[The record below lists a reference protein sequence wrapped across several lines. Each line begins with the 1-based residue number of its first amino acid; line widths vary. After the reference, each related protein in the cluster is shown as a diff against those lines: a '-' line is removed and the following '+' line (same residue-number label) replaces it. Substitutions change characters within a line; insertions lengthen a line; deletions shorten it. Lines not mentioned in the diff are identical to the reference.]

1 MLFQGAWPSGHA
13 SYKVHSERKKED
25 IMQTVYDFTLP
36 KGYMD
41 SNGELHRRGKMRLA
55 TAGDEISA
63 TRDPRVLQNPSYLT
77 IVILGRVITELEGV
91 QGISATVIERLFTAD
106 LAYLQ
111 DMYQRIN
118 DIEPPTLTAVCP
130 DCGKAFEVPLNFTR
144 EG

>member
-1 MLFQGAWPSGHA
+1 METI
-13 SYKVHSERKKED
+13 YE
-25 IMQTVYDFTLP
+25 FTLP

-41 SNGELHRRGKMRLA
+41 ASGELHRRGKMRLA

-63 TRDPRVLQNPSYLT
+63 THDPRVLSNPSYLT
-77 IVILGRVITELEGV
+77 IVVLSKVITEIEGV
-91 QGISATVIERLFTAD
+91 DAITATLVEKLFTAD

-118 DIEPPTLTAVCP
+118 DIEPPIMNVVCP
-130 DCGKAFEVPLNFTR
+130 DCGKTFEVPLNFTQ

>member
-1 MLFQGAWPSGHA
+1 M
-13 SYKVHSERKKED
+13 D
-25 IMQTVYDFTLP
+25 TVYEFTLP

-41 SNGELHRRGKMRLA
+41 GSGELHRRGKMRLA

-63 TRDPRVLQNPSYLT
+63 THDPRVLSNPSYLT
-77 IVILGRVITELEGV
+77 IVVLSKVITEIEGV
-91 QGISATVIERLFTAD
+91 DAITATLVEKLFTAD

-118 DIEPPTLTAVCP
+118 DIEPPTMNVVCP
-130 DCGKAFEVPLNFTR
+130 DCGKTFEVPLNFTQ

>member
-1 MLFQGAWPSGHA
+1 
-13 SYKVHSERKKED
+13 
-25 IMQTVYDFTLP
+25 MQTVYDFTLP

-77 IVILGRVITELEGV
+77 IVILSRVITELEGV
-91 QGISATVIERLFTAD
+91 QGISATVIEKLFTAD

-118 DIEPPTLTAVCP
+118 DIEPPTMHFICP
-130 DCGKAFEVPLNFTR
+130 DCGKEHDIPLNFTQ